1 MSSKADAPTD
11 GSNAGISD
19 FLKKFDPTLSPAD
32 YIKRFFLSNS
42 WYLFSSSN
50 PYFIFSVILDGAT
63 LPIPVNLE

>member
-32 YIKRFFLSNS
+32 YIKRFFFIKFLV
-42 WYLFSSSN
+42 
-50 PYFIFSVILDGAT
+50 FIFLQ
-63 LPIPVNLE
+63 